1 MSEGEQ
7 QQDRKIK
14 NWPEY
19 NRALVSRGSLTFW
32 FDEDIQSVWFHK
44 KEGKTG
50 RGLDKTFSDTALQT
64 CLMLRLHYKLSLRS
78 MEGFVNSLFKLMGLP
93 LTCPHHTVFSKGRGK
108 QLNIQIPRRLP
119 NGPVDIMVDSTGLKV
134 YGEGEWKVRKHGV
147 GKRRTWRKLHL
158 GVDPKTHDVVV
169 AQLTTVTLGD
179 GEMLPDLLD
188 QLDEDQALGDVC
200 GDGAYDNRDCYD
212 SVHERG
218 GTLLTP
224 PRKGAVEWGDDHPR
238 TEAVKACETDE
249 GRKEWKRKTGYHRR
263 SLSETAMYRYKT
275 LIGPSLRARLFE
287 TQQVEVYAA
296 LAVINRI
303 NTLGMPKRA

>member
-1 MSEGEQ
+1 
-7 QQDRKIK
+7 
-14 NWPEY
+14 
-19 NRALVSRGSLTFW
+19 
-32 FDEDIQSVWFHK
+32 
-44 KEGKTG
+44 
-50 RGLDKTFSDTALQT
+50 
-64 CLMLRLHYKLSLRS
+64 
-78 MEGFVNSLFKLMGLP
+78 
-93 LTCPHHTVFSKGRGK
+93 
-108 QLNIQIPRRLP
+108 
-119 NGPVDIMVDSTGLKV
+119 
-134 YGEGEWKVRKHGV
+134 
-147 GKRRTWRKLHL
+147 L
-158 GVDPKTHDVVV
+158 GVDPNTHDVVV

-188 QLDEDQALGDVC
+188 QLDPNQSLGDVC
-200 GDGAYDNRDCYD
+200 GDGAYDTQDCYG
-212 SVHERG
+212 SVHGRG
-218 GTLLTP
+218 GTLLSP

-275 LIGPSLRARLFE
+275 LIGPSLRARMFE

>member
-7 QQDRKIK
+7 YQDRKII

-19 NRALVSRGSLTFW
+19 NQALVNRGSVTFW

-78 MEGFVNSLFKLMGLP
+78 MEGFVNSLFKLMDLP

-119 NGPVDIMVDSTGLKV
+119 DGPVDIMFDSTGLKV
-134 YGEGEWKVRKHGV
+134 FGEGEWKVRKHGV

-158 GVDPKTHDVVV
+158 GVDPNTHDIVV
-169 AQLTTVTLGD
+169 AQLTTVSISD
-179 GEMLPDLLD
+179 GEMLPEMLE
-188 QLDEDQALGDVC
+188 QLDDDQVVGDVC
-200 GDGAYDNRDCYD
+200 GDGAYDRDDCYGA
-212 SVHERG
+212 VHWRG
-218 GTLLTP
+218 GTHIAP
-224 PRKGAVEWGDDHPR
+224 PRKDAIEWGDDHPR
-238 TEAVKACETDE
+238 TQAVRDCETAE

-263 SLSETAMYRYKT
+263 SLSETAMFRYKT
-275 LIGPSLRARLFE
+275 LIGPTLRARLFE
-287 TQQVEVYAA
+287 TQQVEAYAG